1 MQPILNQIS
10 PMALV
15 MGGTNGIGRA
25 SAIKLAQHGHDVIIV
40 GRNAIVGAEVV
51 KEIEKAG
58 RKAYFVQGDVSLM
71 REVQRIAAEIHKITN
86 KINVL
91 LHCTDVAIKKRVDT
105 AEGIELCFATNFLS
119 RVLMNDLLLDLLKAG
134 APSRILHVAT
144 PGVDWKIDAKLV
156 PPPPS
161 MSAIRAHNMGQSSN
175 NLYTVDM
182 AERIKNTGVSINVM
196 GPGWVDTGFHK
207 KIAEESYL
215 IKILMSVAR
224 FALKIFTT
232 MVYTAEQCADNVV
245 HVLLSKETSEWNG
258 QFIKPNGRELE
269 KISKSYQD
277 KQRRKDY
284 MDRSQA
290 AIQQALKAAMP
301 G

>member
-1 MQPILNQIS
+1 MQPTLNQIS

-25 SAIKLAQHGHDVIIV
+25 SAIKLAQNGHDVIVV

-58 RKAYFVQGDVSLM
+58 RKAYLVQGDVSLM
-71 REVQRIAAEIHKITN
+71 REIQRIAAEIHKVTN
-86 KINVL
+86 KINIL

-144 PGVDWKIDAKLV
+144 PGVDWKIDANLV

-161 MSAIRAHNMGQSSN
+161 MSAIKAHNMGQSSN

-182 AERIKNTGVSINVM
+182 AERIRNTGVSINVM

-215 IKILMSVAR
+215 IKILMSAAR
-224 FALKIFTT
+224 FALKMFTT
-232 MVYTAEQCADNVV
+232 MVYTPEQCADNVM

-277 KQRRKDY
+277 KQLRKDY
-284 MDRSQA
+284 MVRSQA
-290 AIQQALKAAMP
+290 AIQQALKAAMH